1 MRAMFTIFVIL
12 LIACGLLAASNL
24 IIAKRPDAKVVF
36 DKVAPFAGG
45 MGIALLVIGI
55 LYLIKYILP
64 YLTTLLGSL
73 NGWLALA
80 TVAVAILLGFLLGFG
95 LLSKLIGGK
104 SPAAIEKADR
114 LRVRLAG
121 VQIPLGI
128 AGVALGI
135 YALI

>member
-1 MRAMFTIFVIL
+1 MRAMVTIFVIL
-12 LIACGLLAASNL
+12 LIACGLLAASSL

-36 DKVAPFAGG
+36 DKVAPFSGG

-80 TVAVAILLGFLLGFG
+80 TVAVAILLGFLFGFG
-95 LLSKLIGGK
+95 LLARLIGGK

-121 VQIPLGI
+121 IQIPLGI